1 MDTHPYATS
10 LSDREWELVRPLLPP
25 DASTGRPRRHHL
37 RTLLDAIFYAVR
49 AGHAWRFLPQEWPP
63 WKTVYHYFRA
73 WRLDG
78 TWERIHTALRAAVRM
93 HVGRHAQPSAAI
105 IDSQSAKT
113 TEQGGPHS
121 FDGGKKINGRKRHIL
136 VDTQGLVLKVV
147 VHPAGV
153 HDRVGAKQ
161 VLQRLQLDF
170 PRLERIWADQGYAG
184 ALRAW
189 TREQTGIELEIV
201 YPWWRHIKR
210 YFPEML
216 ESLGVEKGFQVLPR
230 RWVVERTFAWLGRYR
245 RLSKDYERLCATTE
259 TLVYIAMSRLMLR
272 RLTAP

>member
-10 LSDREWELVRPLLPP
+10 LTDSEWALIRPLLPP
-25 DASTGRPRRHHL
+25 ESRTGRPRRHHL

-78 TWERIHTALRAAVRM
+78 TWKRIHTVLRAAVRVG
-93 HVGRHAQPSAAI
+93 VGRNAQPSAGI

-121 FDGGKKINGRKRHIL
+121 FDDSYDDSYDGGKKLNGRKRHVL
-136 VDTQGLVLKVV
+136 VDTQGLILKVV

-153 HDRVGAKQ
+153 HDRVGARQ
-161 VLQRLQLDF
+161 VLQGLPARAASSLPAVGAHLGRSRVRWRLARLDTGADRQRVGDRLPVVATHQALF
-170 PRLERIWADQGYAG
+170 PRHAG
-184 ALRAW
+184 
-189 TREQTGIELEIV
+189 IV
-201 YPWWRHIKR
+201 
-210 YFPEML
+210 
-216 ESLGVEKGFQVLPR
+216 
-230 RWVVERTFAWLGRYR
+230 GR
-245 RLSKDYERLCATTE
+245 
-259 TLVYIAMSRLMLR
+259 
-272 RLTAP
+272 